1 LSLGSD
7 LSLKRDASAILW
19 GCCVKPALPA
29 GKRSA
34 LRLLRYLERPT
45 YLGPDRYSPEQ
56 GDLVEQLASAVRDTG
71 ERIVADRDWEI
82 SLLV

>member
-1 LSLGSD
+1 MIGNCDLRKEDQSSASPGLNEGFRTGSNRRRRNVWD
-7 LSLKRDASAILW
+7 VQSMS
-19 GCCVKPALPA
+19 
-29 GKRSA
+29 
-34 LRLLRYLERPT
+34 T

>member
-1 LSLGSD
+1 MDAETNPTAKTITTIRYVHRKRISGKILGERRRNSGRK
-7 LSLKRDASAILW
+7 SRR
-19 GCCVKPALPA
+19 PA
-29 GKRSA
+29 
-34 LRLLRYLERPT
+34 

-71 ERIVADRDWEI
+71 ERVVADRDWEI

>member
-1 LSLGSD
+1 VAAGTPSRSTTSSRSARPDRRANAARCAFYALWSLPD
-7 LSLKRDASAILW
+7 LSMR
-19 GCCVKPALPA
+19 
-29 GKRSA
+29 
-34 LRLLRYLERPT
+34 T

-71 ERIVADRDWEI
+71 ERIVADPDWEI

>member
-1 LSLGSD
+1 MQKKSTTRRSYERAASRPLHRQANAARCAFYAIWSLPD
-7 LSLKRDASAILW
+7 LFMS
-19 GCCVKPALPA
+19 
-29 GKRSA
+29 
-34 LRLLRYLERPT
+34 T
-45 YLGPDRYSPEQ
+45 YLRPHRYSPEQ

>member
-1 LSLGSD
+1 M
-7 LSLKRDASAILW
+7 R
-19 GCCVKPALPA
+19 
-29 GKRSA
+29 
-34 LRLLRYLERPT
+34 T

-71 ERIVADRDWEI
+71 ERIVADPDWEI